1 MDTRIK
7 DFIHSHNCATLC
19 CIDENGRP
27 HCFNCYY
34 VFDIEDGVLCF
45 KSSTLSK
52 HSVLM
57 HKKSSV
63 AGTILAD
70 EDMGFLKK
78 GIQFEGEASGIL
90 NSSRNWLSELYY
102 QRYPVAKKIS
112 GDIWFVQLNT
122 IVMSN
127 TSKVFGEKLYWNRNL
142 T

>member
-1 MDTRIK
+1 
-7 DFIHSHNCATLC
+7 
-19 CIDENGRP
+19 
-27 HCFNCYY
+27 
-34 VFDIEDGVLCF
+34 
-45 KSSTLSK
+45 
-52 HSVLM
+52 M

-102 QRYPVAKKIS
+102 QHYPIAKKIS
-112 GDIWFVQLNT
+112 GDIWLVHLNT